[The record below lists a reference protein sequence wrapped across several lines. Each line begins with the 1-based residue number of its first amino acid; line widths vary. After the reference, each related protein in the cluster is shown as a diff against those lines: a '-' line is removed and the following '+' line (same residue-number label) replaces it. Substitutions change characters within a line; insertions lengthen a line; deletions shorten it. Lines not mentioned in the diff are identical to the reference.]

1 MKDAI
6 IGVILRGAR
15 FVAIRRGP
23 AVVYPGYWAP
33 PSGRVEPGETQPDAV
48 AREMAEEL
56 GLDVEPLAKVWECP
70 TEDGNYTL
78 HWWTARPNGERALV
92 LEPGEVSE
100 ARWVTADEF
109 LALEPSFAADR
120 EFVRTILPGLLR
132 DGLAPDDPRR

>member
-1 MKDAI
+1 MKQAI
-6 IGVILRGAR
+6 VGVVLRGER

-23 AVVYPGYWAP
+23 AVVYAGHWAP
-33 PSGRVEPGETQPDAV
+33 PSGRLEPGETQAEAV

-78 HWWTARPNGERALV
+78 HWWTARPRRDDPFV

-100 ARWVTADEF
+100 AR
-109 LALEPSFAADR
+109 
-120 EFVRTILPGLLR
+120 
-132 DGLAPDDPRR
+132 